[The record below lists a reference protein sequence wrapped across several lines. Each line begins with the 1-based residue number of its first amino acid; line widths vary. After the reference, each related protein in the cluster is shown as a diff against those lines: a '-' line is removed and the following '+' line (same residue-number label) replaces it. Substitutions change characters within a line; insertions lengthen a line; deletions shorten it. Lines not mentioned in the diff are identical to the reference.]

1 MSCFTQRHERGTLP
15 DDVVSA
21 FLAFLDTA
29 QNRILFRAQGME
41 LFGDGIQQV
50 SKSKPQNSDNYN
62 VYEYMLGA
70 KVSSIKGLDITHL
83 ISIGSGE
90 RFEDAY
96 QYMNFDIPCM
106 ISNLSNYKLSKK
118 LNKTFEY
125 LCDSSIKNG
134 KKLVFSIKSA
144 DERYP
149 QPYFLSSD
157 YTADERKQYFIKKL
171 FQSVFHS
178 VREFIFQERGSSK
191 EIFDEYMKC
200 EEIISFTNCGYPHWE
215 SRSFIRERSTRSLI
229 EDIDAAIN
237 YLSTC
242 TYRYNLRPRF
252 LTFLQQLKALANCLL
267 CLPPEYFTAFYKL
280 ELDFEA
286 NHTELIDAW
295 QQVMEI
301 DFWQPDWVKDLHVEI
316 EWLSAGEEQQ
326 VAMFASLYQTLSGD
340 KFDGFNQRHILLLL
354 DEPEIH
360 MHPETSREFMPRF
373 LKVLSYFRDNGYF
386 KSCQIIMSTHSPF
399 IVQNILNLNYHLYFV
414 RKSCGNAQIED
425 LSCVDLSLYHGGSP
439 SLNLILHYVFGMYTV
454 ELFDELYGYLEE
466 KVGNLTFFAD
476 SHKIEHRK
484 KTRKKHL

>member
-1 MSCFTQRHERGTLP
+1 MKLLFVWIELYRNIQRQGFAVDDEYRIDITSPDVDSYGNKVCGNVNAATFNYQYRRKISVCKNENYIPATQYPFLDSICTLVGENAVGKSNILSCFTQRHERGTLP
-15 DDVVSA
+15 DDVVTA

-70 KVSSIKGLDITHL
+70 KVSSIKDLDITHL

-106 ISNLSNYKLSKK
+106 LSNLSSYKLTKK

-134 KKLVFSIKSA
+134 KKLVFSIKRA
-144 DERYP
+144 EERYP

-178 VREFIFQERGSSK
+178 VREFLFQERDSSK

-200 EEIISFTNCGYPHWE
+200 GEIISFTNCSYPHWE
-215 SRSFIRERSTRSLI
+215 SHSFIREHSTRNI
-229 EDIDAAIN
+229 IDEIDTAIN
-237 YLSTC
+237 FLSTC
-242 TYRYNLRPRF
+242 TYSYNLKPRF
-252 LTFLQQLKALANCLL
+252 LTFLQQLKALAKCLL
-267 CLPPEYFTAFYKL
+267 CLPPECFTAFYKL

-286 NHTELIDAW
+286 SHTELIDAW

-301 DFWQPDWVKDLHVEI
+301 DFWQPDWVKDC
-316 EWLSAGEEQQ
+316 
-326 VAMFASLYQTLSGD
+326 M
-340 KFDGFNQRHILLLL
+340 
-354 DEPEIH
+354 
-360 MHPETSREFMPRF
+360 
-373 LKVLSYFRDNGYF
+373 
-386 KSCQIIMSTHSPF
+386 
-399 IVQNILNLNYHLYFV
+399 
-414 RKSCGNAQIED
+414 
-425 LSCVDLSLYHGGSP
+425 
-439 SLNLILHYVFGMYTV
+439 
-454 ELFDELYGYLEE
+454 
-466 KVGNLTFFAD
+466 
-476 SHKIEHRK
+476 
-484 KTRKKHL
+484 

>member
-1 MSCFTQRHERGTLP
+1 M
-15 DDVVSA
+15 D
-21 FLAFLDTA
+21 
-29 QNRILFRAQGME
+29 

-70 KVSSIKGLDITHL
+70 KVSSIKDLDITHL

-144 DERYP
+144 NERYP

-200 EEIISFTNCGYPHWE
+200 EEIISFTNCSYPHWE

-425 LSCVDLSLYHGGSP
+425 LSCVDLR
-439 SLNLILHYVFGMYTV
+439 N
-454 ELFDELYGYLEE
+454 
-466 KVGNLTFFAD
+466 
-476 SHKIEHRK
+476 R
-484 KTRKKHL
+484 